1 MMMLATMMAGEENAT
16 ERRKAISAA
25 KVQIGRSAGF
35 IGQQAIQLHG
45 GMGMTMEYKVGH
57 LFKRLTMID
66 LAFGDA
72 DYHLEQLS
80 RGEGL
85 IG

>member
-1 MMMLATMMAGEENAT
+1 MMAGEANAN

-25 KVQIGRSAGF
+25 KVQIGRSARF
-35 IGQQAIQLHG
+35 VGQQSVQLHG
-45 GMGMTMEYKVGH
+45 GIGMTMEYKLGH

-66 LAFGDA
+66 ILFGDA

-80 RGEGL
+80 RSDGL
-85 IG
+85 IA